1 MNTEN
6 IVIEG
11 LKKVAKNKEV
21 TLESNLKDLGLD
33 SLDVVELLMDL
44 EEEFD
49 VEFENEEMVSLKTVK
64 DVVET
69 IDKKTV
75 ITKLPSLSI
84 KVPSTSFGKI
94 TYQITTDNSYVL
106 TSGTLIV
113 YIKDKTDGTFK
124 EHSSYNIAINGNTV
138 GSIVIDDIMNDDI
151 VQFKLTDVMSG
162 DTVINNLQASCMFK
176 Y

>member
-69 IDKKTV
+69 IDNKRK
-75 ITKLPSLSI
+75 
-84 KVPSTSFGKI
+84 
-94 TYQITTDNSYVL
+94 
-106 TSGTLIV
+106 
-113 YIKDKTDGTFK
+113 
-124 EHSSYNIAINGNTV
+124 
-138 GSIVIDDIMNDDI
+138 
-151 VQFKLTDVMSG
+151 
-162 DTVINNLQASCMFK
+162 
-176 Y
+176 

>member
-69 IDKKTV
+69 IENKRK
-75 ITKLPSLSI
+75 
-84 KVPSTSFGKI
+84 
-94 TYQITTDNSYVL
+94 
-106 TSGTLIV
+106 
-113 YIKDKTDGTFK
+113 
-124 EHSSYNIAINGNTV
+124 
-138 GSIVIDDIMNDDI
+138 
-151 VQFKLTDVMSG
+151 
-162 DTVINNLQASCMFK
+162 
-176 Y
+176 